1 MKSLLSTFLAFLLST
16 VNISCAQD
24 TNESGLHKGEPITIS
39 NIVFTTI
46 EGFVEVPEN
55 YSIPN
60 SKKIKIPVFVIKSSS
75 ENPDEPIF
83 WLDGGP
89 GGSNLLSREKI
100 ISSNPIHLLANHD
113 FVCIGYRGVDGSV
126 NLSSKEVNDAMK
138 GLDNHLLS
146 DASLD
151 NIEAKIKAYKNELA
165 SLKIDINQYN
175 VVNVAKDID
184 FLKNTL
190 GYKKINLLSVSYG
203 TRVAMMYAYSF
214 PANLQRTM
222 MIGACPQGGF
232 LVDPDQVQ
240 KYLEKYDALYASQKS
255 KKYTGTI
262 TEAME
267 KSFATMPKKWANF
280 TLDADKIKTGTINSL
295 YTTGFAIMAFDFYF
309 KAAYEKDYSGLF
321 LLQKIYDVSRSG
333 VVGDVYA
340 KTVTAELNAKVAPT
354 FERTKIR
361 NTSAILGSNY
371 SLLYAGTYSAWDLRP
386 IAKEFQEVKDI
397 QNETLVISGELDFRT
412 PAENTEKL
420 LMPILKKGKHIII
433 KNSSHLDIVKNV
445 MGSPEFL
452 KQYYDHGVADNS
464 LLQNVKPLDFNPK
477 NTVNKFKIW
486 VMGVIK

>member
-1 MKSLLSTFLAFLLST
+1 MKSLLSTILAFLLST

-24 TNESGLHKGEPITIS
+24 TNEPGFHQGEPITL
-39 NIVFTTI
+39 NNTVFTTI
-46 EGFVEVPEN
+46 EGFIEVPEN

-60 SKKIKIPVFVIKSSS
+60 SRKILLPVFVIKSSS
-75 ENPDEPIF
+75 KKPAEPIF

-100 ISSNPIHLLANHD
+100 ISSNPIDLLANHD
-113 FVCIGYRGVDGSV
+113 FVCVGYRGVDGSV
-126 NLSSKEVNDAMK
+126 SLTSKEVNDAMK
-138 GLDNHLLS
+138 GLDNQLLS
-146 DASLD
+146 DKSLD
-151 NIEAKIKAYKNELA
+151 NIEQKIKAYKKELTT
-165 SLKIDINQYN
+165 LNIDINQYN
-175 VVNVAKDID
+175 VVNVANDIELVKKVLD
-184 FLKNTL
+184 
-190 GYKKINLLSVSYG
+190 YAKINLLSVSYG
-203 TRVAMMYAYSF
+203 TRVAMLYAYNF
-214 PANLQRTM
+214 PNSLHKTM

-240 KYLEKYDALYASQKS
+240 KYLGKYDALYASQKS

-267 KSFATMPKKWANF
+267 KSFASMPKKWANF

-309 KAAYEKDYSGLF
+309 KAAYEKDFSGLF

-361 NTSAILGSNY
+361 NTNTVLGSNY
-371 SLLYAGTYSAWDLRP
+371 SLLYAGTYSAWDLQP
-386 IAKEFQEVKDI
+386 IAKEFQEVKEI

-412 PAENTEKL
+412 PAENTERD
-420 LMPILKKGKHIII
+420 LMPFLKKGKHIII

-452 KQYYDHGVADNS
+452 KQYYDHGIADNS
-464 LLQNVKPLDFNPK
+464 LLQDIKPLDFNPK
-477 NTVNKFKIW
+477 NKVSKFKIW